1 MPVKWLTAALLVVA
15 LALAGLLAYSRL
27 GGAPQHG
34 TSVDSMPQ
42 MPDLALVASTGE
54 RARPFGSS
62 EQLRLVFFG
71 FTRCPDVCPT
81 TLGVLARS
89 YEALTPAQQQ
99 RVRVDFVTVDPA
111 FDTPGRIRAYL
122 NHFNRSFA
130 GYTGTPDD
138 LAALRKA
145 FFVYSNEAT
154 PGSFQHGDTVAVLDG
169 QGRFRRVYDGQA
181 VAQGGLAA
189 DLGRLIRA
197 Y

>member
-1 MPVKWLTAALLVVA
+1 MKWLTAALLAVA
-15 LALAGLLAYSRL
+15 LVLAGLLAYSRL
-27 GGAPQHG
+27 GGGPQHG
-34 TSVDSMPQ
+34 TTVDSQPQ
-42 MPDLALVASTGE
+42 MPDLSLISATGQ
-54 RARPFGSS
+54 RARPFGPS

-99 RVRVDFVTVDPA
+99 RLRVDFVTVDPA
-111 FDTPGRIRAYL
+111 FDTPPRLRAYL
-122 NHFNRSFA
+122 DHFNRDFA
-130 GYTGTPDD
+130 GYTGTADE
-138 LAALRKA
+138 LNSLRKA
-145 FFVYSNEAT
+145 FFVYSNEVA
-154 PGSFQHGDTVAVLDG
+154 PGRFQHGDTVAVLDR

-181 VAQGGLAA
+181 VAQGDLAA